1 MKNLAARFLGEA
13 DRENVRRRVREVEAS
28 TSAEIV
34 PLIRSASSAYRTALL
49 RGSLAAGTVVAA
61 AATALDAAYKPW
73 GTLSLVDLWVFP
85 VVFAICFAVVFLT
98 SSWVPSLAKVLVSR
112 GEMSEE
118 VAEAAITA
126 FYRHR
131 VSETRGRT
139 GILLFVSVF
148 ERRVVVLADAGISA
162 KVPQGAWQQ
171 VVDIVLEGIREG
183 RAVDGLCRAITRCGE
198 IVAAQ
203 LPIAADDTNEL
214 GDLIVED

>member
-1 MKNLAARFLGEA
+1 MRSLAARFLSEA
-13 DRENVRRRVREVEAS
+13 DRENVRRRVRDVEAS

-34 PLIRSASSAYRTALL
+34 PLIRSASSAYRAAVL
-49 RGSLAAGTVVAA
+49 RGALAAGAVLAA
-61 AATALDAAYKPW
+61 GATALDAALMPW
-73 GTLSLVDLWVFP
+73 GALSLLDLWVYP
-85 VVFAICFAVVFLT
+85 VVFAICFAVVFLL
-98 SSWVPSLAKVLVSR
+98 SSWIPSLAKLLVSR
-112 GEMSEE
+112 AEMSAE
-118 VAEAAITA
+118 VAEAAITS

-162 KVPQGAWQQ
+162 KVPQDTWQQ
-171 VVDIVLEGIREG
+171 VVDIVLEGIRAG
-183 RAVDGLCRAITRCGE
+183 RAADGLCRAITRCGE

-203 LPIAADDTNEL
+203 LPILAEDTNEL